1 MPRRGWVGLCVG
13 IVSLSASPALA
24 QQAPSERPPEL
35 VASTEARTPEEEKAA
50 FRLPPG
56 FVAEL
61 VAAEPD
67 IAKPMNLAFDAQGRL
82 WVTSS
87 LEYPY
92 PSEADEPRD
101 RVTILDDLGPD
112 GRARSI
118 TTFSGG
124 LNIPIGVL
132 PLREGALVHSIPSLY
147 HLTDSDGDGKADQ
160 RDVWYTA
167 IGSRDTHGMANAF
180 TWGFD
185 GWIYGCHGFT
195 NESTIAGTDGKAVT
209 LQSGN
214 TYRLR
219 PDGSHI
225 EAWTR
230 GQVNPFGL
238 AFSPRGDLFS
248 CDCHSRPIMML
259 LRGAYYQSFGKP
271 HDGMGFGP
279 EIMSHDHGSTGIGG
293 IVYYAAEQF
302 PAPYRDHVFIGNV
315 VTSRINRD
323 RLEWTDSS
331 PWAIAEP
338 DFLVSDDPWFRP
350 VDLELGPDGALYV
363 ADFYNRIIGHYEVP
377 LTHPGR
383 DRERGRVWRIR
394 YEGTEP
400 HAPAEAPRRD
410 WNHASI
416 ADLITD
422 LGNANLAVRTQATNQ
437 LAWRGGSDLD
447 AIREASRDAASAVR
461 RVHAGWALLRLGA
474 ASDADLKA
482 AAGDPDALVR
492 THAMRMLGETP
503 EWSPALVESAGKGL
517 RDVDPFVRRAAADA
531 MGRHASAASLR
542 ALLDARQAASS
553 DDPQLVHTI
562 RMAIR
567 DQFRGGVPWP
577 SVAPAGGAEG
587 AFSEAD
593 LKHVADV
600 APGVHDVGSA
610 RFLLSYLAAHPA
622 DAQDEPRFLHH
633 AARYGD
639 AATDRDLLALARDAR
654 GAELLRESRR
664 VLDVHRGWQERGATP
679 PEGATTWAIDVAT
692 SLLQAPSVGERGAGV
707 EVGSTLRLEP
717 LIEPITALARQA
729 DAPIPLRR
737 EALSALAPIRAEAGR
752 EVAREVLNQADEPIE
767 LREHAAALLGGAG
780 TTGRELLA
788 TALPGAEGRLQTR
801 IAVALAADRGGAERL
816 LGLIG
821 EGKASAR
828 LLQDRELDAR
838 LRSAKVPDLDAKIA
852 ELTRGLPPADE
863 AIGEKLRA
871 RREAFAAAK
880 PSAEEGRAVF
890 QKHCAQCHQLGGE
903 GERIGPQLDGIGV
916 RGLDRLLE
924 DTLDP
929 NRNVDQA
936 FRVTTLALDDGRVV
950 TGLLQREEGELLI
963 LADTQGKEIR
973 VPKSSVEERQV
984 VGLSLMPANLVDE
997 IPEPEYLNLMRYLL
1011 DHTETAPPASGN

>member
-1 MPRRGWVGLCVG
+1 MPHCGWVRYCAVLACLATTT
-13 IVSLSASPALA
+13 ISA
-24 QQAPSERPPEL
+24 QERPPEL
-35 VASTEARTPEEEKAA
+35 VASTEARTPEEEKAG

-101 RVTILDDLGPD
+101 RVTILDDFGPD

-118 TTFSGG
+118 TTYSGG

-132 PLREGALVHSIPSLY
+132 PLRDGALVHSIPSLY
-147 HLTDSDGDGKADQ
+147 HMVDADGDGKVDR

-195 NESTIAGTDGKAVT
+195 NESTIAGTDGQAVT

-219 PDGSHI
+219 PDGTHI

-302 PAPYRDHVFIGNV
+302 PEAYRDDVFIGNV

-338 DFLVSDDPWFRP
+338 DLLVSDDPWFRP
-350 VDLELGPDGALYV
+350 VDLELGPDGAIYV

-383 DRERGRVWRIR
+383 DRHRGRVWRIR
-394 YEGTEP
+394 YEGPEP
-400 HAPAEAPRRD
+400 HAPAQPPRRD
-410 WNHASI
+410 WNLATI
-416 ADLITD
+416 AELIED

-437 LAWRGGSDLD
+437 LAWRGSGDLD
-447 AIREASRDAASAVR
+447 AIRSAARDATSAFR

-474 ASDADLKA
+474 ASEELFRDAARD
-482 AAGDPDALVR
+482 GDAIVR
-492 THAMRMLGETP
+492 THAMRMLAETP
-503 EWSPALVESAGKGL
+503 EWSPALAKLARAGL
-517 RDVDPFVRRAAADA
+517 RDADPFVRRTAADA
-531 MGRHASAASLR
+531 LGRHPSAESLR
-542 ALLDARQAASS
+542 ALLDARHAASS

-577 SVAPAGGAEG
+577 TVALAADAGGAV
-587 AFSEAD
+587 SEAD
-593 LKHVADV
+593 LKAVADV
-600 APGVHDVGSA
+600 SPGVHDAGSV
-610 RFLLSYLAAHPA
+610 RFLLSYIAAHPV
-622 DAQDEPRFLHH
+622 DDRDESRFLHH

-639 AATDRDLLALARDAR
+639 EATDRDLLKWASA
-654 GAELLRESRR
+654 AEGVDLLRQSRR
-664 VLDVHRGWQERGATP
+664 VLDVHRGWQERGASP
-679 PEGATTWAIDVAT
+679 PEGASSWAIGVAT
-692 SLLQAPSVGERGAGV
+692 AMLGSAEEPLRRAGV
-707 EVGSTLRLEP
+707 EIGSTLRLEP
-717 LIEPITALARQA
+717 LIEPITALARQG
-729 DAPIPLRR
+729 DAPVALRQ
-737 EALSALAPIRAEAGR
+737 EALSALPSIQAESGRAMAQEILTHASDP
-752 EVAREVLNQADEPIE
+752 VE
-767 LREHAAALLGGAG
+767 LREHAAAMLGQAG
-780 TTGRELLA
+780 TAGREVLA
-788 TALPGAEGRLQTR
+788 LALPAAEGRLQAR
-801 IAVALAADRGGAERL
+801 IAVALAGDRGGALRL

-828 LLQDRELDAR
+828 LLQNRELDAR
-838 LRSAKVPDLDAKIA
+838 LRSANVPDLDARIA
-852 ELTRGLPPADE
+852 ELTQGLPPADE
-863 AIGEKLRA
+863 AIGEKLLA
-871 RREAFAAAK
+871 RRAAFLAASPDAGR
-880 PSAEEGRAVF
+880 GRAVF
-890 QKHCAQCHQLGGE
+890 EKHCANCHQLGGE
-903 GERIGPQLDGIGV
+903 GAQIGPQLDGIGV
-916 RGLDRLLE
+916 RGIDRLLE

-963 LADTQGKEIR
+963 LADPQGKEIR
-973 VPKSSVEERQV
+973 VQKSSVEERQV
-984 VGLSLMPANLVDE
+984 VSLSLMPANLVDE
-997 IPEPEYLNLMRYLL
+997 IPEPEYLDLMRYLL
-1011 DHTETAPPASGN
+1011 DHTETAKPAQ